1 MHILESYALQNDL
14 KIDKP
19 LIYEKYFPLTVDKFI
34 TLDTSSL
41 GTKALS
47 YDHWQLVVDLIYP
60 KLKELGITIIQLGD
74 KGDRLL
80 PNCYS
85 TMGQCNFNQK
95 SYIISR
101 SLAHMSTN
109 NESCHIASH
118 YNKKSVV
125 VFSNNCY
132 PDQFKPYWTDEDKLF
147 VIKPTNT
154 KVRPS
159 YNPAE
164 EPKSINTVPPEEIAS
179 KILTLVGVHTFSPE
193 LKTVKIGKAF
203 YNSRID
209 SDLTHLLDATKLKVS
224 SLIVR
229 MDFNFNEAN
238 LVQQL
243 EACPC
248 SVITSKPL
256 SDEVINKYHK
266 KIVEL
271 VYYIEDDHSPE
282 FIKKIKEKS
291 INYLLRSRK
300 EGLELNDLKL
310 DYFDYGL
317 IQPIKPKSKND
328 FEELKDKNKLFY
340 KSNYFI
346 VHGNKFYPSTAAF
359 LQKVQGAE
367 QMNHDA
373 QPIIDVPIFWEEEE
387 HFQFFTKN

>member
-19 LIYEKYFPLTVDKFI
+19 LIYEKYFPLTVEKFI

-47 YDHWQLVVDLIYP
+47 YDHWELVVDLISP
-60 KLKELGITIIQLGD
+60 KLKELGITIIQLGE

-80 PNCYS
+80 TNCYS

-95 SYIISR
+95 AYIINKG
-101 SLAHMSTN
+101 LAHLSTN

-132 PDQFKPYWTDEDKLF
+132 TDQFKPYWTDEEKLSI
-147 VIKPTNT
+147 VKPS
-154 KVRPS
+154 KAKPRPS

-164 EPKSINTVPPEEIAS
+164 EPKSINTIAPEEIAS
-179 KILTLVGVHTFSPE
+179 KILALVGVHTFSPE
-193 LKTVKIGKAF
+193 FKTVKIGKAF

-209 SDLTHLLDATKLKVS
+209 SDLTHLLDATKLQVS

-229 MDFNFNEAN
+229 LDFNFNEVN

-243 EACPC
+243 ESCPC
-248 SVITSKPL
+248 SVITSKPI
-256 SDEVINKYHK
+256 SDEILNKYHK

-271 VYYIEDDHSPE
+271 VYYIEDDHNPE

-291 INYLLRSRK
+291 INYLLRTRK
-300 EGLELNDLKL
+300 EGQELNDLKL

-317 IQPIKPKSKND
+317 IQPIKVKSKED
-328 FEELKDKNKLFY
+328 FQELKGKNKLFY

-359 LQKVQGAE
+359 LSKEQGSE
-367 QMNHDA
+367 QMKHGIN
-373 QPIIDVPIFWEEEE
+373 PIIDTPLFWEEEE
-387 HFQFFTKN
+387 HFQFFVKK

>member
-19 LIYEKYFPLTVDKFI
+19 SIYEKYFPLTVDKFI

-41 GTKALS
+41 GTSALS
-47 YDHWQLVVDLIYP
+47 YDHWQLVVDLIHS

-74 KGDRLL
+74 KGDKLL

-85 TMGQCNFNQK
+85 AIGQCNFNQK

-101 SLAHMSTN
+101 SIAHASTN

-132 PDQFKPYWTDEDKLF
+132 PDQFKPYWTEEERLSI
-147 VIKPTNT
+147 VKPSAT
-154 KVRPS
+154 KARPS

-164 EPKSINTVPPEEIAS
+164 QPKSINTIAPEDIAS
-179 KILTLVGVHTFSPE
+179 KILNSVGVHTFSPE
-193 LKTVKIGKAF
+193 LKTVKIGKGF
-203 YNSRID
+203 YNTRVD

-238 LVQQL
+238 LVHQL
-243 EACPC
+243 ESCPC

-256 SDEVINKYHK
+256 SDEVLNKYHK

-271 VYYIEDDHSPE
+271 VYYIEDDHNPD
-282 FIKKIKEKS
+282 FIKKVKEKS
-291 INYLLRSRK
+291 INYLLRTRK
-300 EGLELNDLKL
+300 QGPELNDLKL

-317 IQPIKPKSKND
+317 IQPISTKSKSD
-328 FEELKDKNKLFY
+328 FKELKDNKKLYY

-359 LQKVQGAE
+359 LQKEQGSQHMSHE
-367 QMNHDA
+367 PH
-373 QPIIDVPIFWEEEE
+373 PIIDTPLFWEEEE
-387 HFQFFTKN
+387 HFQFLAKK